1 MRSDLPVWQIERVG
15 KMKTLKQIGIAL
27 LLTSN
32 GAFAWIMLEV
42 WHVAPPYC
50 SIAPA
55 DDPFTLPK
63 GEVRRIK

>member
-1 MRSDLPVWQIERVG
+1 
-15 KMKTLKQIGIAL
+15 MKTLKQIGIAL